1 MYFIKFILLTV
12 SLCLSTNLSAENF
25 DSLSVEQ
32 IMKTYS
38 IITELEQNLYDS
50 EILLNFSN
58 GNTSSHEL
66 SLLKSIL
73 ENLKKTNLELIKDD
87 KILEAS
93 IKNLKTKKIENPKMN
108 FFSKINGKRFASFQC
123 KSLKIGK
130 MRLGVFEIPSNKI
143 IIDSPEI
150 NYYK

>member
-1 MYFIKFILLTV
+1 MHFIKFILLTGN
-12 SLCLSTNLSAENF
+12 LFLFTNLSAENF

-50 EILLNFSN
+50 EILLNFYN

-66 SLLKSIL
+66 SSLKSIL

-87 KILEAS
+87 KILEVS
-93 IKNLKTKKIENPKMN
+93 IKNLKTKKIENPKIN

-130 MRLGVFEIPSNKI
+130 MRLGIFEIPSNKI

-150 NYYK
+150 TFY